1 MLESVLEERWKKQV
15 KKKRRKLLAAIL
27 AAAMLV
33 PQSILPASAADLS
46 AAEPVYEVSGL
57 EAADVQDVS
66 ASVERVSALEHG
78 TVNIRYRMA
87 APNSGLTALYSVSDQ
102 SEGAS
107 YAAFYV
113 NNSTVGLELRSG
125 GSQLNTFTAADQ
137 DVNDTDWHTLTWV
150 FGDTSTILY
159 VDGAKAAEASTT
171 AFFSSIAGADA
182 MAISGLLRS
191 GTNWHHD
198 LSISEISVYEEQFTA
213 ENVTEYVD
221 AFDQTKADTAYEVR
235 GVDLTAGAPQDVSEG
250 LSDVAGLSNGTVNI
264 RYRMNAADSGLT
276 GLYSLSDRSTGTTD
290 ATYAAFYVNNNT
302 VGLELRQ
309 ANAHLNSFSASTYA
323 DGEAISINDTYWH
336 TLTWVFGETD
346 TKLYVDGK
354 LAAASAKTEFFASL
368 SDLDT
373 MTLGGVIRDS
383 VSGTWYH
390 PCVIDEV
397 SVYSEVFTAETVEK
411 YHAATQ
417 WTAEP
422 ELDMENA

>member
-1 MLESVLEERWKKQV
+1 M

-182 MAISGLLRS
+182 MAIGGLLRS

-221 AFDQTKADTAYEVR
+221 AFDQT
-235 GVDLTAGAPQDVSEG
+235 
-250 LSDVAGLSNGTVNI
+250 
-264 RYRMNAADSGLT
+264 
-276 GLYSLSDRSTGTTD
+276 
-290 ATYAAFYVNNNT
+290 
-302 VGLELRQ
+302 
-309 ANAHLNSFSASTYA
+309 
-323 DGEAISINDTYWH
+323 
-336 TLTWVFGETD
+336 
-346 TKLYVDGK
+346 
-354 LAAASAKTEFFASL
+354 
-368 SDLDT
+368 
-373 MTLGGVIRDS
+373 
-383 VSGTWYH
+383 
-390 PCVIDEV
+390 
-397 SVYSEVFTAETVEK
+397 
-411 YHAATQ
+411 
-417 WTAEP
+417 
-422 ELDMENA
+422 

>member
-1 MLESVLEERWKKQV
+1 M
-15 KKKRRKLLAAIL
+15 
-27 AAAMLV
+27 
-33 PQSILPASAADLS
+33 
-46 AAEPVYEVSGL
+46 
-57 EAADVQDVS
+57 
-66 ASVERVSALEHG
+66 
-78 TVNIRYRMA
+78 
-87 APNSGLTALYSVSDQ
+87 SDQ

-182 MAISGLLRS
+182 MAIGGLLRS

-250 LSDVAGLSNGTVNI
+250 CQMSPDC
-264 RYRMNAADSGLT
+264 
-276 GLYSLSDRSTGTTD
+276 
-290 ATYAAFYVNNNT
+290 
-302 VGLELRQ
+302 Q
-309 ANAHLNSFSASTYA
+309 
-323 DGEAISINDTYWH
+323 
-336 TLTWVFGETD
+336 
-346 TKLYVDGK
+346 
-354 LAAASAKTEFFASL
+354 TE
-368 SDLDT
+368 
-373 MTLGGVIRDS
+373 
-383 VSGTWYH
+383 
-390 PCVIDEV
+390 
-397 SVYSEVFTAETVEK
+397 
-411 YHAATQ
+411 Q
-417 WTAEP
+417 
-422 ELDMENA
+422 